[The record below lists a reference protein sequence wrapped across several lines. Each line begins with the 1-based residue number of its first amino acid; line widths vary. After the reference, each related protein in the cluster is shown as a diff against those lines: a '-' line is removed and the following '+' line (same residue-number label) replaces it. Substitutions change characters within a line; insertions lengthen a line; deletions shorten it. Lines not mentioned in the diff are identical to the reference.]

1 MQATATL
8 SPIRRRLRHAA
19 RVALAIKLLG
29 LGLVAVAVF
38 FAANWVFQVIRK
50 PSALLAPVAGRLAK
64 TPPATWAA
72 YGHLFREHSTD
83 IVSPELLAALAQ
95 VEGQGNPVA
104 QTYWVWRLDWNPLE
118 IYRPAS
124 SAVGMFQI
132 TDGAFA
138 EARRYCIR
146 DHAVVRDGPWHDW
159 RSCWF
164 NSLYTRVVP
173 SHAVELT
180 SAHLHQ
186 SVVDLLARRPGAR
199 ATLEQ
204 KQTLAAVVHL
214 CGRQRGEAFVRQGF
228 HVRRGERCGSH
239 DLRAHVAAVRRLKAR
254 FAEYAR
260 AGS

>member
-1 MQATATL
+1 MQATTAVSTL
-8 SPIRRRLRHAA
+8 RRRVGHVA
-19 RVALAIKLLG
+19 RFLLAVRLIG
-29 LGLVAVAVF
+29 LGLVLLAVF
-38 FAANWVFQVIRK
+38 FAVNWVFQAIRK
-50 PSALLAPVAGRLAK
+50 PSTLLAPVAGTLAK
-64 TPPATWAA
+64 TPRATWAA
-72 YGHLFREHSTD
+72 YGHLFRTYSTD

-132 TDGAFA
+132 TDGTFA

-164 NSLYTRVVP
+164 NSLYTRVLP

-186 SVVDLLARRPGAR
+186 SVVDLLARRPQAR

-214 CGRQRGEAFVRQGF
+214 CGRQRGEAFARQGF
-228 HVRRGERCGSH
+228 HARRGERCGSH
-239 DLRAHVAAVRRLKAR
+239 DLRAHVAAVRRLKTQFR
-254 FAEYAR
+254 EYAR